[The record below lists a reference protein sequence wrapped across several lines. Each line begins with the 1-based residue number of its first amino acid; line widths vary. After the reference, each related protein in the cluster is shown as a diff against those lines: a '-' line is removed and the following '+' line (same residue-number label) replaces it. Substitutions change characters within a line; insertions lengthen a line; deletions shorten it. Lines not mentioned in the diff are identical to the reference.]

1 MISTRRIVAVA
12 ALAVSVTG
20 LAALPASA
28 AAAGAPAAGGLNPLG
43 ALDSL
48 ATSGI
53 PAGQRAEVPTVS
65 EQLSALHHVRDLRQ
79 LGRLNQVTGLLS
91 PAFGLVPAVR

>member
-1 MISTRRIVAVA
+1 MISTRRIVTVVG
-12 ALAVSVTG
+12 LSVTG

-28 AAAGAPAAGGLNPLG
+28 AGAGAPAAGGLKPLG
-43 ALDSL
+43 VLDSL

-53 PAGQRAEVPTVS
+53 PAGRQAEVPTVS

-79 LGRLNQVTGLLS
+79 LGQLNQVTGLLS
-91 PAFGLVPAVR
+91 PVFGLVPAVR